1 MNYSF
6 INFLKKIF
14 IFYWNLFSRI
24 NFYLKK
30 KNIKN
35 QLKNKSLK
43 KINILLVKPFY
54 YSDLYSA
61 NINDPIE
68 IIKSSQYRMG
78 PIGLLFEF
86 NPKVVISNYYGE
98 IKLKKINKKN
108 VRQKYFTKQYKQSI
122 DFNKFD
128 FSKFDWVISIK
139 DSIPKKIIKKNSS
152 ILWTMLFEDHRE
164 KNYLKYNIFGNK
176 KYDLTFDTTQGFTP
190 YDIFKNKKS
199 ISFPYTFSHNNICKK
214 LLLKNNKKKQIVME
228 IYQPNYLS
236 FKSIGN
242 FNIVRLDGKLR
253 IYEYFKVL
261 SKTKYFYCPIYNIPR
276 WGNSIIEAATF
287 NCLIIGN
294 TNCFWNSLIIQNE
307 CIAKNHLEGL
317 AIIKKF
323 EKNKSLYDKVLKKQQ
338 IVFNMINFNRPLDQ
352 IKKCVSENF
361 RNKKISKLL

>member
-30 KNIKN
+30 KNIQN
-35 QLKNKSLK
+35 QLKNKSFK

-54 YSDLYSA
+54 YSDLYST
-61 NINDPIE
+61 NISDPIE

-98 IKLKKINKKN
+98 IKLKKINKN
-108 VRQKYFTKQYKQSI
+108 EVRQKYFTKQYKQSI

-164 KNYLKYNIFGNK
+164 KNYLKYNIF
-176 KYDLTFDTTQGFTP
+176 
-190 YDIFKNKKS
+190 
-199 ISFPYTFSHNNICKK
+199 
-214 LLLKNNKKKQIVME
+214 
-228 IYQPNYLS
+228 
-236 FKSIGN
+236 
-242 FNIVRLDGKLR
+242 
-253 IYEYFKVL
+253 
-261 SKTKYFYCPIYNIPR
+261 
-276 WGNSIIEAATF
+276 
-287 NCLIIGN
+287 
-294 TNCFWNSLIIQNE
+294 
-307 CIAKNHLEGL
+307 
-317 AIIKKF
+317 
-323 EKNKSLYDKVLKKQQ
+323 
-338 IVFNMINFNRPLDQ
+338 
-352 IKKCVSENF
+352 
-361 RNKKISKLL
+361 